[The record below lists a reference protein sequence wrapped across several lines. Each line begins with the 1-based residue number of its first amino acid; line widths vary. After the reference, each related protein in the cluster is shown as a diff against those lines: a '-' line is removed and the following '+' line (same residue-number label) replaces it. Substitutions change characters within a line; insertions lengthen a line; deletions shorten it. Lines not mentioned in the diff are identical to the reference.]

1 VNKGKVEIIDNVQ
14 MRNFSCLAK
23 QLCNTEKTEVRGQER
38 FILGKIVKQ
47 YRPPKSGIMKLS
59 QLISY

>member
-1 VNKGKVEIIDNVQ
+1 MWKD
-14 MRNFSCLAK
+14 
-23 QLCNTEKTEVRGQER
+23 LCNTEKTEVRGQER